1 MRIWSSSSEI
11 RKFNWVLGGIMSS
24 FMLDLLYH
32 DKWSPMDVPGVL
44 SDVTVTKIEQMAR
57 IMFGREKGCFS
68 VL

>member
-1 MRIWSSSSEI
+1 
-11 RKFNWVLGGIMSS
+11 MSS